1 MTSFRDQKG
10 IFYNVKD
17 AQLSYR
23 KTSIFY
29 NVKDAQLS
37 YRKTSIEEKRNG
49 CFKINLYSLNPL
61 SISMNTRFRGK
72 YLTITKNH
80 PRHQTLQTNQA

>member
-1 MTSFRDQKG
+1 MTSFRDQK
-10 IFYNVKD
+10 
-17 AQLSYR
+17 
-23 KTSIFY
+23 SIFY
-29 NVKDAQLS
+29 NVKDAQLI
-37 YRKTSIEEKRNG
+37 YHKTSIEEKRNG